1 MTEISGAELT
11 IDLGA
16 VQANY
21 RTLQSHLAGAELAA
35 VVKADAYG
43 LGLGPVVRALTET
56 GCETFFVATAAEAV
70 QLRGSESDANIHVFN
85 GPLPGEEAAFLEH
98 ALVPVLN
105 SLEQVQNWSAY
116 CTGIGAPGL
125 ADIQIDTGMSRL
137 GLEAGDVARL
147 AGSPELLQSI
157 TLDLALSHLACA
169 DQPDHAMNNEQLA
182 AFEAGAGPIGA
193 PRHSLASSSG
203 IFLGTEYHF
212 DMARAGAALFGLNPV
227 PGNPNPMRQVIRI
240 QGKILQVRSVDT
252 HRSVGYGASHQATRS
267 AKIATV
273 AIGYGDGYLRALSNA
288 GTVFID
294 SHEVPV
300 VGRVSMDLTTL
311 DVTDVPDG
319 LLALGQPVDFAGP
332 LNPVDRIAEQA
343 GTIGYEILTSL
354 GTRYQ
359 RHYVGGEGNSA

>member
-157 TLDLALSHLACA
+157 TLDLASAGSPPLTYYFVGY
-169 DQPDHAMNNEQLA
+169 DQTRDVLITLDHTNDRALVHDLTGAYIGASQL
-182 AFEAGAGPIGA
+182 PIGTPVNYFGGYA
-193 PRHSLASSSG
+193 NGQLFIKGPLGVDSHGFDIFTPEPATISLMC
-203 IFLGTEYHF
+203 I
-212 DMARAGAALFGLNPV
+212 GA
-227 PGNPNPMRQVIRI
+227 
-240 QGKILQVRSVDT
+240 
-252 HRSVGYGASHQATRS
+252 
-267 AKIATV
+267 V
-273 AIGYGDGYLRALSNA
+273 AILRRRNNA
-288 GTVFID
+288 
-294 SHEVPV
+294 
-300 VGRVSMDLTTL
+300 
-311 DVTDVPDG
+311 
-319 LLALGQPVDFAGP
+319 
-332 LNPVDRIAEQA
+332 
-343 GTIGYEILTSL
+343 
-354 GTRYQ
+354 
-359 RHYVGGEGNSA
+359 

>member
-1 MTEISGAELT
+1 
-11 IDLGA
+11 
-16 VQANY
+16 
-21 RTLQSHLAGAELAA
+21 
-35 VVKADAYG
+35 
-43 LGLGPVVRALTET
+43 
-56 GCETFFVATAAEAV
+56 
-70 QLRGSESDANIHVFN
+70 
-85 GPLPGEEAAFLEH
+85 
-98 ALVPVLN
+98 
-105 SLEQVQNWSAY
+105 
-116 CTGIGAPGL
+116 
-125 ADIQIDTGMSRL
+125 
-137 GLEAGDVARL
+137 
-147 AGSPELLQSI
+147 
-157 TLDLALSHLACA
+157 
-169 DQPDHAMNNEQLA
+169 
-182 AFEAGAGPIGA
+182 
-193 PRHSLASSSG
+193 
-203 IFLGTEYHF
+203 
-212 DMARAGAALFGLNPV
+212 
-227 PGNPNPMRQVIRI
+227 
-240 QGKILQVRSVDT
+240 
-252 HRSVGYGASHQATRS
+252 